1 MENVRR
7 AQGCGSGLI
16 FRECTG
22 SEWGESQNG
31 TSNYTLSMLAVNEA
45 ISDVNSVICD
55 KGVTSA
61 DVSDKGDTSMV
72 SRLQN
77 EVILV
82 HQSQLDVGN
91 PHPLQEQNQVQ
102 LPFVAHS
109 HLVSA
114 TVVSREMSLRDPRQH
129 QHYFSCKSLFVQK
142 AIWGWGPIPSIEENV
157 LCAKL
162 ELHTDG
168 SAILSPTWLHH
179 PVAAGWG
186 CLLFAVL
193 QDSTKRFL
201 GAAWGPVASEQSSG
215 YSLCKVRPTIPVA
228 ELQAIVMALRL
239 L

>member
-7 AQGCGSGLI
+7 AQGCGSELI

-22 SEWGESQNG
+22 SEWGKSQNVNI
-31 TSNYTLSMLAVNEA
+31 NYTLSMLAVNEA

-129 QHYFSCKSLFVQK
+129 QH
-142 AIWGWGPIPSIEENV
+142 
-157 LCAKL
+157 
-162 ELHTDG
+162 
-168 SAILSPTWLHH
+168 
-179 PVAAGWG
+179 
-186 CLLFAVL
+186 
-193 QDSTKRFL
+193 
-201 GAAWGPVASEQSSG
+201 
-215 YSLCKVRPTIPVA
+215 
-228 ELQAIVMALRL
+228 
-239 L
+239 